1 VNNYKLRTKTAALV
15 VAPLVATQGN
25 FSCFVEDV
33 LTPKHIS
40 LELVPGYCMGLI
52 AAFVSGFTST
62 VTLAQQLMPTSLPD
76 VQVFGQAPIETA
88 GPAGSGFSFSTKL
101 DARTLQKPGDLLIE
115 AGLAG
120 WDVSGGMGL
129 ATTVQ
134 SRGFSANPQS
144 STGLSTG
151 KILLNGHP
159 DVGRRFVR
167 DPVTIERISYLGM
180 TDATQAASSTPAGT
194 VLFQSKMPTGQPHL
208 IYGLAGASN
217 GLARWTLDTERE
229 LGALQM
235 RIVAAQQVGDKTVDG
250 VIDAHNT
257 VLLSSR
263 IASSAMSSVR
273 LDIESQSTHL
283 PFPFGTVYEGNQF
296 WYDRAYVSSTE
307 SQATRRNDRAA
318 AYWDAALDD
327 QTKLTAHAQRA
338 TGKRN
343 EDLLGFWT
351 ILSTGTLSSYAR
363 HIDEQYQQT
372 DWGVAA
378 EHAFAFGNQ
387 THHTRLSYADSL
399 QSLDFS
405 GPQNIGAFSIDVA
418 EPQFNVP
425 FSSIS
430 LAPRLLKERYS
441 EKTWAVSDRLV
452 FSPRWELHTALT
464 HNIVDIESSATGAP
478 MATSAA
484 HGLTNFAMT
493 ASYKPIDTTRMWMG
507 WSNAFEP
514 NRGTMKSGEFLPPK
528 QAQESE
534 LGFEFKQGTQKFQ
547 ISLYDIRQSN
557 LAGRD
562 PSDRN
567 YLIPVGAARSS
578 GVQFTGRRNLENL
591 ALYAGATLQ
600 HARATMVTSAA
611 QGTYLPGM
619 ADRYGAVGGTW
630 QPRMS
635 SSPEVDLKMIATGTR
650 PGDSM
655 GTFFAPGASV
665 WHLNV
670 FGKSASI
677 AGAQWSIGLF
687 NVFDKRYIRA
697 LSAPDYAWQGERR
710 KLALTW
716 QQAL

>member
-1 VNNYKLRTKTAALV
+1 L
-15 VAPLVATQGN
+15 APGFCT
-25 FSCFVEDV
+25 
-33 LTPKHIS
+33 
-40 LELVPGYCMGLI
+40 GLI
-52 AAFVSGFTST
+52 ATLVSGFTST
-62 VTLAQQLMPTSLPD
+62 VTLAQQPIPTSLPD
-76 VQVFGQAPIETA
+76 VQVFGQTPIETT

-101 DARTLQKPGDLLIE
+101 DARTLQKPEDVLIE
-115 AGLAG
+115 AGLVG

-144 STGLSTG
+144 SSGLSTG
-151 KILLNGHP
+151 KILINGHP

-180 TDATQAASSTPAGT
+180 TDATQAGSSTPAGT
-194 VLFQSKMPTGQPHL
+194 VLFQSKIPTGQPHL

-217 GLARWTLDTERE
+217 RLARWTLDAERE
-229 LGALQM
+229 LGALQL
-235 RIVAAQQVGDKTVDG
+235 RVVAAQQVGEKTVDG

-263 IASSAMSSVR
+263 IASSATSSVR
-273 LDIESQSTHL
+273 LDMESQSTYL
-283 PFPFGTVYEGNQF
+283 PFPFGTVYESNQF
-296 WYDRAYVSSTE
+296 CYDRAYVSSTE
-307 SQATRRNDRAA
+307 SRANRRNDRMA
-318 AYWDAALDD
+318 AYWDLALDA

-338 TGKRN
+338 IGQRN

-351 ILSTGTLSSYAR
+351 IISPGTLSSYAR

-378 EHAFAFGNQ
+378 EHTFAFGNQ

-418 EPQFNVP
+418 EPQFKVP

-430 LAPRLLKERYS
+430 LTPRLLKERYS

-464 HNIVDIESSATGAP
+464 HNIIAIESSATDAP

-493 ASYKPIDTTRMWMG
+493 ASHKPNDTTRMWVG
-507 WSNAFEP
+507 WSNSFEP
-514 NRGTMKSGEFLPPK
+514 NRGTLKSGDFLPPK
-528 QAQESE
+528 EAQETE
-534 LGFEFKQGTQKFQ
+534 LGLEFKQGAQKLQ

-567 YLIPVGAARSS
+567 YLMPVGAARSS
-578 GVQFTGRRNLENL
+578 GVQFTGRRNVENL

-600 HARATMVTSAA
+600 HARTTTVTSAA
-611 QGTYLPGM
+611 QGSYLPGI
-619 ADRYGAVGGTW
+619 ADRYGAMGGTW
-630 QPRMS
+630 QPRIL
-635 SSPEVDLKMIATGTR
+635 SSPEVDLKMIATGAR
-650 PGDSM
+650 PGDST
-655 GTFFAPGASV
+655 GSFFAPGATV
-665 WHLNV
+665 WNLNV
-670 FGKSASI
+670 SGKSASI
-677 AGAQWSIGLF
+677 ATAQWSIGLF